1 MTSKA
6 DFYVL
11 PSSDPEAR
19 GRFLCR
25 LVEKIGAM
33 GHKIFIQTPDETEAK
48 HIDQLL
54 WEYRPEA
61 FIPHNLIGE
70 KVSSCIEIGWDQ
82 QRPEHKDVFVNLNLD
97 IPEDA
102 LHFDRILEVVVQ
114 TEDVLTSTRKNYKT
128 YQSNGI
134 QIDMHDMRKK
144 A

>member
-11 PSSDPEAR
+11 PSSDPDAR

-25 LVEKIGAM
+25 LVEKIRAL
-33 GHKIFIQTPDETEAK
+33 GHTIYIQAPDEAEAN

-54 WEYRPEA
+54 WEFRPDA
-61 FIPHNLIGE
+61 FIPHSLLSEQLNSG
-70 KVSSCIEIGWDQ
+70 IEIGWAE
-82 QRPEHKDVFVNLNLD
+82 QRPSHRDVFINLHLE

-102 LHFDRILEVVVQ
+102 LQFDRILEVVVQ
-114 TEDVLTSTRKNYKT
+114 SEDILTATRANYKR
-128 YQSNGI
+128 YQANNI
-134 QIDMHDMRKK
+134 PIDMHDMRKR